1 MTASGRRYDDVVI
14 AGTSSFSAAGSGGRA
29 LLAAAASKTQ
39 RFWKGPLLHTRRAE
53 DGGEVYAAHCPQIPV
68 EELLGTKGIRTL
80 NAEARLFTGAGVA
93 ALRDAGWS
101 SEVVSMVSCGTV
113 HTGIDELTTLL
124 AVTAEEGADR
134 ANPAWAAQ
142 VGSVVCA
149 ARLAMQVE
157 ATGPCLTLSSGRCAG
172 LEALSV
178 GADAIQDGLVRGVLA
193 GGIDVLSRAS
203 ARSWVVSEE
212 KPPRP
217 FDQNRAGAVPGEAAA
232 VAALRRA
239 GDEVAKPPL
248 ARLVAYASAMVLD
261 AGSDVL
267 SQTIAEAIMCALDQ
281 AGWSPA
287 DLGVVVGSACGDPVL
302 DACEAAALAVTVGPD
317 VPVWTAGGL
326 TGVTMGADGPLA
338 LTAAIA
344 ALRENCVPPIAG
356 LGRLDDEWRPI
367 AALRESAVKPKAP
380 RALCLISDPRGRAD
394 VVLLTVEDL

>member
-1 MTASGRRYDDVVI
+1 VTASGRRYDDVVI
-14 AGTSSFSAAGSGGRA
+14 AGTASFSAAGRGGRA
-29 LLAAAASKTQ
+29 LLTAATSGIQ
-39 RFWKGPLLHTRRAE
+39 PFRKGPLLHTRNAT
-53 DGGEVYAAHCPQIPV
+53 DGGEVYAAHCPPMPV

-80 NAEARLFTGAGVA
+80 HAEARLFTGAGVA

-101 SEVVSMVSCGTV
+101 PDTVDMVTCGTV

-124 AVTAEEGADR
+124 AVTAKEGADR

-149 ARLAMQVE
+149 ARLAMQVA

-172 LEALSV
+172 VEALSV

-217 FDQNRAGAVPGEAAA
+217 FDQNRTGAVPGEAAA
-232 VAALRRA
+232 VVALRRA

-248 ARLVAYASAMVLD
+248 ARLVAYASAIALD
-261 AGSDVL
+261 AGNDVL
-267 SQTIAEAIMCALDQ
+267 SQTIAEVITCALDQ

-287 DLGVVVGSACGDPVL
+287 DLGMVVCSACGDPVL
-302 DACEAAALAVTVGPD
+302 DGCEAAALAVTVGPD
-317 VPVWTAGGL
+317 IPVWTGCGL

-338 LTAAIA
+338 VTAAIA

-367 AALRESAVKPKAP
+367 AALRRSAIKPSAR

-394 VVLLTVEDL
+394 VVLLSVEDL